1 VISQSLVLL
10 IGVWLLCLLLTVRFL
25 VRLTAERDDAWRDPI
40 PSIYSAEGRARAMLR
55 EMLSDEEFGQL
66 AEHGYLEVPSPSRPQ
81 RVYRIPGLA
90 GRVRVYD
97 HGREVVELC
106 LQPTEPLPDSDLVLM
121 HKLMI
126 LANEGEYLAKA
137 NHFAPGTLSV
147 TMRRI

>member
-1 VISQSLVLL
+1 MSGSLVLL
-10 IGVWLLCLLLTVRFL
+10 IGVWLLCLLLTVRF
-25 VRLTAERDDAWRDPI
+25 VACLTAERDDAWRDPSPGI
-40 PSIYSAEGRARAMLR
+40 HTAEGRARAMLR
-55 EMLSDEEFGQL
+55 EMLSDTEFEQL
-66 AEHGYLEVPSPSRPQ
+66 VEYGYLEVASPTRPQ

-126 LANEGEYLAKA
+126 LGNEGEYLAKA